1 MGNLLYCC
9 FVVEKTTPSIQRYV
23 NEHVN
28 FDNFLSRREKRSILL
43 YLLKVIRDDKLLND
57 VYDGSKKKYSVQL
70 YGCKNPSTE
79 VINFINYILVYLKA
93 LSYTQKRL
101 LYIIIAENM
110 ISSFIG
116 YINTVFTSSVV
127 KFKDS
132 ERCIEEL
139 FIETGLYISSQ
150 GYTYKKHTE
159 VMEELIYL
167 YILAKLFKQLL

>member
-9 FVVEKTTPSIQRYV
+9 FVVDVTTPSIQRYV
-23 NEHVN
+23 NEQVN
-28 FDNFLSRREKRSILL
+28 LDKFLSRRKKKSILL
-43 YLLKVIRDDKLLND
+43 YLLKVIRNDKLLTE
-57 VYDGSKKKYSVQL
+57 VYCSKKYSEL
-70 YGCKNPSTE
+70 YGCKNPNTE
-79 VINFINYILVYLKA
+79 VVNFINYILIYLNA

-110 ISSFIG
+110 ITSFIE
-116 YINTVFTSSVV
+116 YINAVFTSSSTV

-139 FIETGLYISSQ
+139 FIETGLYISSSQ
-150 GYTYKKHTE
+150 GYNKQHTE